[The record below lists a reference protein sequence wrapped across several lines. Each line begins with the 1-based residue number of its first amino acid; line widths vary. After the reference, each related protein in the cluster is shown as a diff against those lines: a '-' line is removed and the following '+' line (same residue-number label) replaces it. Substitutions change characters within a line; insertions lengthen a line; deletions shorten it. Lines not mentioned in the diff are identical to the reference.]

1 MMSKKLL
8 LGAHFS
14 TAGGLENAIY
24 SAHKYKCSTLQL
36 FTKNARSW
44 KEKELTIT
52 EIDNFNKAKKETN
65 ISKIISHASY
75 LINIASNDKE
85 KFEKSKN
92 ALEKELLRSSKLGI
106 ESVVLHPGSHL
117 NQGEK
122 QGINLVIETINSIFS
137 QTDKISAR
145 LVLETTAGQGTNLG
159 CKFEQLAQMIEKTK
173 NIAKIGICIDTCHIF
188 AAGYDIASYNAC
200 LKTIEIF
207 DSIIGIE
214 HLFVLHLND
223 SLHELGSKKDR
234 HDHIGNGF
242 IGNAAFALIMNDSRF
257 QKIPKIIET
266 PKSDKNDDT
275 KDMDKINLARLKNFK
290 KLIPES

>member
-1 MMSKKLL
+1 MIDKEPL

-44 KEKELTIT
+44 KEKAVSIE
-52 EIDNFNKAKKETN
+52 EIDKFNKAKQQTN
-65 ISKIISHASY
+65 ISRIISHASY

-85 KFEKSKN
+85 KLEKSKN
-92 ALEKELLRSSKLGI
+92 ALANELIRSSQLGI

-117 NQGEK
+117 NQGEE
-122 QGINLVIETINSIFS
+122 QGISLAIETINSIFS

-159 CKFEQLAQMIEKTK
+159 HKFEQLSQIIEGTK
-173 NIAKIGICIDTCHIF
+173 NIAKIGVCIDTCHIF
-188 AAGYDIASYNAC
+188 AAGYDISHYDAG
-200 LKTIEIF
+200 LQTIEEF
-207 DSIIGIE
+207 DSVIGLE

-234 HDHIGNGF
+234 HDHIGDGC
-242 IGNAAFALIMNDSRF
+242 IGNDAFALIMNDSRF
-257 QKIPKIIET
+257 QAIPKIIET

-275 KDMDKINLARLKNFK
+275 KDMDKINLAKLKNFK
-290 KLIPES
+290 RLISEP